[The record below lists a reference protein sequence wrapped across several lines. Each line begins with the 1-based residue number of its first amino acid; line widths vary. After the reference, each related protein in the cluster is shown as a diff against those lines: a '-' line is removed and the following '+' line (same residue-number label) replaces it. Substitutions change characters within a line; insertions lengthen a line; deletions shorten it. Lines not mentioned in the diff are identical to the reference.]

1 MTQEQINKGRIA
13 ISERCGWTML
23 STNHKGALMGF
34 APLIPEMD
42 ECQWLAVPNYHNSLD
57 AMHEA
62 EEALWYGDLKRL
74 HTDAVLYDEWC
85 RYRSMLANNIH
96 ATAPQRFEAMLRV
109 IGAWQED
116 AS

>member
-1 MTQEQINKGRIA
+1 MTQEQINEGRIA
-13 ISERCGWTML
+13 IAERLPHVCSCDEEGEWRWRWPRTDPF
-23 STNHKGALMGF
+23 NPH
-34 APLIPEMD
+34 MD
-42 ECQWLAVPNYHNSLD
+42 LN

-85 RYRSMLANNIH
+85 RYRSILANNIH

-109 IGAWQED
+109 LGAWQED